1 VLESGTVDQVLTKP
15 AHPYTQGLMRAVPR
29 LHLDDATRSVSRADR
44 RLFEFHGETSANSA
58 KEQQY
63 VA

>member
-1 VLESGTVDQVLTKP
+1 
-15 AHPYTQGLMRAVPR
+15 

-44 RLFEFHGETSANSA
+44 RLFEFHGETSANSS